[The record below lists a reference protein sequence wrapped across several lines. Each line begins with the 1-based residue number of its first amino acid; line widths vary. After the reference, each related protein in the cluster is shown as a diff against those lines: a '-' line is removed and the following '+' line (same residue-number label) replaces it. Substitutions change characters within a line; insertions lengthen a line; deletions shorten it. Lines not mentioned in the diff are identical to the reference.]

1 MKINSKIFYLFVAI
15 SLLILSFGIAQRVK
29 SRILLA
35 KDRSRLEQKI
45 ILTNKLLAD
54 AETQSEKSLGE
65 LSVIKGQIFLRE
77 QLIETLE
84 EEILEAQSQVDTLT
98 DDICKIEE
106 SVDKIKQSYAVTAQL
121 TYRSFNE
128 DNLWLA
134 ILSSQGLSEAYYRMI
149 YFQQFSR
156 YRKNQIA
163 SMLRSQSELLETTQ
177 ALENSISQNESFIEE
192 KKREVENLAN
202 SKNIQTELVEK
213 LRDREEEYRKT
224 LNSQRVELTEILE
237 KMDIDATEAIASAK
251 NPLLNTS
258 NPTLDAKTKSFEQ
271 RKGRLPWPVPQEKSF
286 IIGKFGKTQDNYGN
300 EVQNDGIF
308 IRTAQG
314 QEVQCVADGQVTG
327 VMKMP
332 GSGTVV
338 VLSHGKYRTVY
349 ANLRESRVQK
359 GDVVKV
365 KDLIGVVYTDSRSNE
380 SILHF
385 IIHQAPKQYLNP
397 VSWLERD

>member
-1 MKINSKIFYLFVAI
+1 MKYNAKIFYLFVAI
-15 SLLILSFGIAQRVK
+15 SLLILSVGIAQHIK

-84 EEILEAQSQVDTLT
+84 SEILAAQNQIDTLT

-106 SVDKIKQSYAVTAQL
+106 SVDKIKQGYAVTAQL
-121 TYRSFNE
+121 TYRSFDE

-163 SMLRSQSELLETTQ
+163 AMLRSQSELLETTQ

-192 KKREVENLAN
+192 KIKEVENLAS
-202 SKNIQTELVEK
+202 SKNIQTQLVEK
-213 LRDREEEYRKT
+213 LRDKEEEYRKT
-224 LNSQRVELTEILE
+224 LNNQRDELTQIIE
-237 KMDIDATEAIASAK
+237 KMDIDVADVNNSATNTI
-251 NPLLNTS
+251 LNGTNS
-258 NPTLDAKTKSFEQ
+258 SVDAQTKSFEQ

-286 IIGKFGKTQDNYGN
+286 IIGKFGKTQDYYGN
-300 EVQNDGIF
+300 EVQNEGIF
-308 IRTAQG
+308 IRTGSG
-314 QEVQCVADGQVTG
+314 QEVQCIAEGKVTG

-338 VLSHGKYRTVY
+338 VISHGKYRTVY

-359 GDVVKV
+359 GDVVKA
-365 KDLIGVVYTDSRSNE
+365 KELIGVVYTDSRSNE

-397 VSWLERD
+397 VIWLERD

>member
-1 MKINSKIFYLFVAI
+1 MKINSRIVYLFMAI
-15 SLLILSFGIAQRVK
+15 FVLIMSFGLAQKIK

-35 KDRSRLEQKI
+35 KDKSRLEQKI

-54 AETQSEKSLGE
+54 AESQSEKSLGE

-84 EEILEAQSQVDTLT
+84 EEILEAQRQIDTLT
-98 DDICKIEE
+98 QDICKIEE
-106 SVDKIKQSYAVTAQL
+106 SVEKIKQSYAVTAQL

-163 SMLRSQSELLETTQ
+163 TMLRSQSQLLETTQ
-177 ALENSISQNESFIEE
+177 ALENSIAENESFIEI
-192 KKREVENLAN
+192 KRLEVENLAN
-202 SKNIQTELVEK
+202 AKNIQTELVEK
-213 LRDREEEYRKT
+213 LRDKEEEYRKT
-224 LNSQRVELTEILE
+224 LNNQRGELTEILE
-237 KMDIDATEAIASAK
+237 KMDIDATEVLASTQ
-251 NPLLNTS
+251 NNLLNGTKS
-258 NPTLDAKTKSFEQ
+258 SQDGLSKSFEQ

-286 IIGKFGKTQDNYGN
+286 IIGKFGQTQDNYGN
-300 EVQNDGIF
+300 EIQNDGIF

-314 QEVQCVADGQVTG
+314 QEVQCVADGKVTG

-359 GDVVKV
+359 GDMLKAKEV
-365 KDLIGVVYTDSRSNE
+365 IGVVYTDIRSNE

-397 VSWLERD
+397 ASWLERD